1 MERFD
6 EVYNNIDMQ
15 DEESTKEF
23 IIEDAKMADW
33 AIGKIADERKRTEY
47 YINVAKAEID
57 ALKEKI
63 ANAEKKCENSTQFLI
78 GKLGE
83 FLEREDVPKKKTK
96 TQLSV
101 SLPAGKIVKK
111 LPKTE
116 YFMANGN
123 EVVKSKDNEDFINE
137 IRSINNDLI
146 KTKEEVDWSTLK
158 KSLATDDEGN
168 VYIKNTGEY
177 VESLIASKSLPSI
190 EIKTE

>member
-137 IRSINNDLI
+137 IRSINNELI

-168 VYIKNTGEY
+168 VYMKDTGEC

-190 EIKTE
+190 EVKTE

>member
-15 DEESTKEF
+15 NEESTKEF

-158 KSLATDDEGN
+158 KSLATDDEGD
-168 VYIKNTGEY
+168 VYIKDTGEY
-177 VESLIASKSLPSI
+177 IESLIASKSLPSI